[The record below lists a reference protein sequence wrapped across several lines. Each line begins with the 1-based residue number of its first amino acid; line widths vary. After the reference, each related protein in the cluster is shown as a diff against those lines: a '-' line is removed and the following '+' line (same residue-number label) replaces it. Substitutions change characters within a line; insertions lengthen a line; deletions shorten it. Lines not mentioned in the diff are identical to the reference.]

1 MCACVCVNVCVPV
14 CSVAQ
19 KRTNKLNETRREN
32 HKQIIKSATRNRRT
46 EAKAANITLSSV
58 QHICTYM
65 CTIHMPTYM
74 HTYTHICK
82 WSETKAFCQLTLPLA
97 GNVKWF
103 MVVFINKH
111 VSWVASAARTVPA
124 KEAQMVARQE
134 EIPEA
139 THTHKHTCIRTL
151 GTFVQSSRVLLVGVM
166 SGNMSKCNGTWHMF
180 QMSFHSAIHKY
191 PRRVSE
197 MERGSDLYTSVL
209 MYRYTCVRVWVAVA
223 NQMQLTMKELSNS
236 HAAPSSSSVFVVM
249 C

>member
-58 QHICTYM
+58 QHIHTCVQYI
-65 CTIHMPTYM
+65 CPHIYIQ
-74 HTYTHICK
+74 TYTHICK
-82 WSETKAFCQLTLPLA
+82 WSETKAFCQLTLPL
-97 GNVKWF
+97 NVKWF

-151 GTFVQSSRVLLVGVM
+151 GTFVQTSRVLLVGVM

-197 MERGSDLYTSVL
+197 MEERGDLYTSVH
-209 MYRYTCVRVWVAVA
+209 MYRYTCVCLCVSCSR
-223 NQMQLTMKELSNS
+223 
-236 HAAPSSSSVFVVM
+236 
-249 C
+249 